1 MISWDNLMLACALLA
16 CLLRLA
22 DYPRAGGVASS
33 LCLVFASLGQLA
45 AHRRQRPATLT
56 PAASPAGC
64 TAEAPDAS

>member
-45 AHRRQRPATLT
+45 AHRRQRPGPTER
-56 PAASPAGC
+56 PAVAG
-64 TAEAPDAS
+64 DAS